1 MGHDHDAARTRL
13 VKLPHRPAAVIFD
26 LDGLLFD
33 TESLY
38 QDAIMTAAGE
48 LGHDMTPAIF
58 RTMIGRPLAQTRAF
72 LLEQYGSSFPVED
85 LLAAWHR
92 HFAVIVET
100 RLAVKP
106 GVLELLDALDTLGLP
121 RGIATSS
128 SHKTVQ
134 HHLGAHDLGGRF
146 HHIVASGDYAAGK
159 PAPDPYLLAAER
171 LQIDPHLCLALEDS
185 YNGVRSAAAA
195 GMMTIMVPDLLE
207 ATDEIRGLCTFVV
220 RDLHAVRGLVLA
232 GR

>member
-1 MGHDHDAARTRL
+1 VT
-13 VKLPHRPAAVIFD
+13 LPRRPAAVIFD

-38 QDAIMTAAGE
+38 QDAIMAAAGE

-58 RTMIGRPLAQTRAF
+58 RTMIGRPLVQTRAF
-72 LLEQYGSSFPVED
+72 LLEQYGSAFPVDE
-85 LLAAWHR
+85 LFATWHR

-106 GVLELLDALDTLGLP
+106 GVVELLDALDTLGLP

-134 HHLGAHDLGGRF
+134 HHLGAHDLAGRF
-146 HHIVASGDYAAGK
+146 HKIVASGDYANGK
-159 PAPDPYLLAAER
+159 PAPDPYLLAAEQ
-171 LQIDPHLCLALEDS
+171 LGVDPHFCVALEDS
-185 YNGVRSAAAA
+185 HNGVRSAAAA

-207 ATDEIRGLCTFVV
+207 ATDEIKALCTFVV
-220 RDLHAVRGLVLA
+220 RDLHVVRGLVLA
-232 GR
+232 AR

>member
-1 MGHDHDAARTRL
+1 M
-13 VKLPHRPAAVIFD
+13 KLPHRPAAVIFD

>member
-1 MGHDHDAARTRL
+1 
-13 VKLPHRPAAVIFD
+13 VKLPHRPEAVIFD

-38 QDAIMTAAGE
+38 QEAIMAAANDVRQE
-48 LGHDMTPAIF
+48 MTPAIF
-58 RTMIGRPLAQTRAF
+58 HSMIGRPWLLTRAF
-72 LLEQYGSSFPVED
+72 LVEHYGSSFPVDEFR
-85 LLAAWHR
+85 AAWNR
-92 HFAVIVET
+92 HFDVIVET
-100 RLAVKP
+100 RLALKP

-134 HHLGAHDLGGRF
+134 HHLGAHDLGDRF

-159 PAPDPYLLAAER
+159 PAPDPSLLAAER
-171 LQIDPHLCLALEDS
+171 LGVEPHLCVALEDS
-185 YNGVRSAAAA
+185 HNGVRSAAAA

-207 ATDEIRGLCTFVV
+207 ATDEIRSLCTFVV
-220 RDLHAVRGLVLA
+220 RDLHVVRRLVVA
-232 GR
+232 AR

>member
-1 MGHDHDAARTRL
+1 MN
-13 VKLPHRPAAVIFD
+13 LPRPPAAVIFD

-38 QDAIMTAAGE
+38 QDAIMTAAEE

-72 LLEQYGSSFPVED
+72 LLERYGSSFPADE
-85 LLAAWHR
+85 LFATWHR

-106 GVLELLDALDTLGLP
+106 GVLELLDALDTLGMP

-134 HHLGAHDLGGRF
+134 HHLGAYDLAGRF
-146 HHIVASGDYAAGK
+146 HKIVASGDYANGK
-159 PAPDPYLLAAER
+159 PAPDPYLLAAKQLGIEPR
-171 LQIDPHLCLALEDS
+171 LCLALEDS
-185 YNGVRSAAAA
+185 HNGVRSASAA

-207 ATDEIRGLCTFVV
+207 ATDEIRSLCTLVV
-220 RDLHAVRGLVLA
+220 RDLHEVRDLVLA
-232 GR
+232 AH

>member
-1 MGHDHDAARTRL
+1 M
-13 VKLPHRPAAVIFD
+13 KLPHRPAAVIFD

-185 YNGVRSAAAA
+185 YNGVRSATAA

>member
-1 MGHDHDAARTRL
+1 MD
-13 VKLPHRPAAVIFD
+13 LPRQPAAVIFD

-38 QDAIMTAAGE
+38 QDAIMTAADE

-58 RTMIGRPLAQTRAF
+58 HTMIGRPLAQTRAF
-72 LLEQYGSSFPVED
+72 LLQQYGSSFPVDE
-85 LLAAWHR
+85 LFATWHR

-100 RLAVKP
+100 RLTVKP
-106 GVLELLDALDTLGLP
+106 GAVELLNALDTLGLP

-134 HHLGAHDLGGRF
+134 HHLGAHDLAERF
-146 HHIVASGDYAAGK
+146 HKVVASGDYANGK
-159 PAPDPYLLAAER
+159 PAPDPYLLAAKQ
-171 LQIDPHLCLALEDS
+171 LGVDPHFCVALEDS
-185 YNGVRSAAAA
+185 HNGVRSAAAA

-207 ATDEIRGLCTFVV
+207 ATDEIKNLCTFVV
-220 RDLHAVRGLVLA
+220 RDLHVVRDLVLA
-232 GR
+232 AR

>member
-1 MGHDHDAARTRL
+1 ME
-13 VKLPHRPAAVIFD
+13 LPRRPAAVIFD

-38 QDAIMTAAGE
+38 QDAIMLAAVE

-72 LLEQYGSSFPVED
+72 LLQQYGNAFPVDE
-85 LLAAWHR
+85 LLATWHR

-100 RLAVKP
+100 RLAMKP
-106 GVLELLDALDTLGLP
+106 GVVELLDALDSLGLP

-134 HHLGAHDLGGRF
+134 HHLGTHALSGRF
-146 HHIVASGDYAAGK
+146 HRIVASGDYAAGK
-159 PAPDPYLLAAER
+159 PAPDPYLLAAKQLGIE
-171 LQIDPHLCLALEDS
+171 PSLCLALEDS
-185 YNGVRSAAAA
+185 YNGVRSASAA

-207 ATDEIRGLCTFVV
+207 ATEEIRGLCTFVV
-220 RDLHAVRGLVLA
+220 RDLHAVRDLVLA
-232 GR
+232 AR

>member
-1 MGHDHDAARTRL
+1 MD
-13 VKLPHRPAAVIFD
+13 LPRRPAAVIFD

-38 QDAIMTAAGE
+38 QDAIMAAAGE

-58 RTMIGRPLAQTRAF
+58 HTMIGRPLAQTRAF
-72 LLEQYGSSFPVED
+72 LLEQYGSSFPVDE
-85 LLAAWHR
+85 LFATWHR

-106 GVLELLDALDTLGLP
+106 GVLELLDALDSLGLP

-134 HHLGAHDLGGRF
+134 HHLGAHDLAERF
-146 HHIVASGDYAAGK
+146 HKIVASGDYAAGK
-159 PAPDPYLLAAER
+159 PAPDPYLLAAKQ
-171 LQIDPHLCLALEDS
+171 LGVDPHLCLALEDS

-207 ATDEIRGLCTFVV
+207 ATDEIKSLCTFVV
-220 RDLHAVRGLVLA
+220 RDLHAVRSLVLGYA
-232 GR
+232 KMGVTR

>member
-1 MGHDHDAARTRL
+1 ME
-13 VKLPHRPAAVIFD
+13 LPRRPEAVIFD

-33 TESLY
+33 TEQLY
-38 QDAIMTAAGE
+38 QDAIMAAAVE
-48 LGHDMTPAIF
+48 LGHDITPAIF

-72 LLEQYGSSFPVED
+72 LLEQYGSTFPVEE
-85 LLAAWHR
+85 LLATWHR

-106 GVLELLDALDTLGLP
+106 GVLELLDALDTLALP

-134 HHLGAHDLGGRF
+134 HHLGAHDLGDRF
-146 HHIVASGDYAAGK
+146 HHIIASGDYAAGK
-159 PAPDPYLLAAER
+159 PAPDPYLLAAKR
-171 LQIDPHLCLALEDS
+171 LGVAPHLCLALEDS
-185 YNGVRSAAAA
+185 YNGVRSASAA

-220 RDLHAVRGLVLA
+220 RDLHMVRDLLVAVR
-232 GR
+232 

>member
-1 MGHDHDAARTRL
+1 MD
-13 VKLPHRPAAVIFD
+13 LPRRPAAVIFD

-38 QDAIMTAAGE
+38 QDAIMTAADE

-58 RTMIGRPLAQTRAF
+58 HTMIGRPLAQTRAF
-72 LLEQYGSSFPVED
+72 LLQQYGSSFPVDE
-85 LLAAWHR
+85 LFATWHR

-100 RLAVKP
+100 RLTVKP
-106 GVLELLDALDTLGLP
+106 GAVELLNALDTLGLP

-134 HHLGAHDLGGRF
+134 HHLGAHDLAERF
-146 HHIVASGDYAAGK
+146 HKVVASGDYANGK
-159 PAPDPYLLAAER
+159 PAPDPYLLAAKQ
-171 LQIDPHLCLALEDS
+171 LGVDPHFCVALEDS
-185 YNGVRSAAAA
+185 HNGVRSAAAA

-207 ATDEIRGLCTFVV
+207 ATDEIKNLCTFVV
-220 RDLHAVRGLVLA
+220 RDLHVVRDLVLA
-232 GR
+232 AR

>member
-1 MGHDHDAARTRL
+1 M
-13 VKLPHRPAAVIFD
+13 KLPHRPEAVIFD

-38 QDAIMTAAGE
+38 QEAIMAAANDVRQE
-48 LGHDMTPAIF
+48 MTPAIF
-58 RTMIGRPLAQTRAF
+58 HSMIGRPWLLTRAF
-72 LLEQYGSSFPVED
+72 LVEHYGSSFPVDEFR
-85 LLAAWHR
+85 AAWNR
-92 HFAVIVET
+92 HFDVIVET
-100 RLAVKP
+100 RLALKP

-134 HHLGAHDLGGRF
+134 HHLGAHDLGDRF

-159 PAPDPYLLAAER
+159 PAPDPSLLAAER
-171 LQIDPHLCLALEDS
+171 LGVEPHLCVALEDS
-185 YNGVRSAAAA
+185 HNGVRSAAAA

-207 ATDEIRGLCTFVV
+207 ATDEIRSLCTFVV
-220 RDLHAVRGLVLA
+220 RDLHVVRRLVVA
-232 GR
+232 AR

>member
-1 MGHDHDAARTRL
+1 
-13 VKLPHRPAAVIFD
+13 VNLPRRPEAVIFD

-33 TESLY
+33 TEQLY
-38 QDAIMTAAGE
+38 QDAIMAAADE
-48 LGHDMTPAIF
+48 LGHDIAPAMF
-58 RTMIGRPLAQTRAF
+58 HTMIGRPWVQSRAF
-72 LLEQYGSSFPVED
+72 LLEHYGSSFPVDE
-85 LLAAWHR
+85 LLVTWHR
-92 HFAVIVET
+92 HFDAVVET

-106 GVLELLDALDTLGLP
+106 GVLELLDALDTLALP

-134 HHLGAHDLGGRF
+134 HHLGAHDLDGRF

-159 PAPDPYLLAAER
+159 PAPDPYLLAARR
-171 LQIDPHLCLALEDS
+171 LGVDPALCLALEDS
-185 YNGVRSAAAA
+185 HNGVRSAAAA

-232 GR
+232 ASPEMLQ

>member
-1 MGHDHDAARTRL
+1 MD
-13 VKLPHRPAAVIFD
+13 LPRRPAAVIFD

-38 QDAIMTAAGE
+38 QDAIMAAAVE

-58 RTMIGRPLAQTRAF
+58 HTMIGRPLAQTRAF
-72 LLEQYGSSFPVED
+72 LLEQYGSSFPVDE
-85 LLAAWHR
+85 LFATWHR

-100 RLAVKP
+100 QLVVKP

-134 HHLGAHDLGGRF
+134 HHLGAHG
-146 HHIVASGDYAAGK
+146 
-159 PAPDPYLLAAER
+159 
-171 LQIDPHLCLALEDS
+171 
-185 YNGVRSAAAA
+185 
-195 GMMTIMVPDLLE
+195 
-207 ATDEIRGLCTFVV
+207 
-220 RDLHAVRGLVLA
+220 LA
-232 GR
+232 GRPIRICWRPSSWASTRLSASPSRIRTTVCARPRPPA

>member
-1 MGHDHDAARTRL
+1 
-13 VKLPHRPAAVIFD
+13 VNLPRRPAAVIFD

-38 QDAIMTAAGE
+38 QTAIMTAADE
-48 LGHDMTPAIF
+48 LGHDITPAIF
-58 RTMIGRPLAQTRAF
+58 HTMIGRPWVQTRAF
-72 LLEQYGSSFPVED
+72 LLEHYGAAFPVDD
-85 LLAAWHR
+85 LLATWHR

-100 RLAVKP
+100 SLTVKP
-106 GVLELLDALDTLGLP
+106 GVLELLEALDTLGLP

-134 HHLGAHDLGGRF
+134 HHLGAHDLAGRF
-146 HHIVASGDYAAGK
+146 HKIVASGDYANGK

-171 LQIDPHLCLALEDS
+171 LGVDPHFCLALEDS
-185 YNGVRSAAAA
+185 HNGVRSAAAA

-207 ATDEIRGLCTFVV
+207 ATDEIKNLCTFVV
-220 RDLHAVRGLVLA
+220 RDLHTVRSLVLA
-232 GR
+232 AR

>member
-1 MGHDHDAARTRL
+1 M
-13 VKLPHRPAAVIFD
+13 KLPHRPEAVIFD

-38 QDAIMTAAGE
+38 QEAIMAAADDVGQE
-48 LGHDMTPAIF
+48 MTPAIF
-58 RTMIGRPLAQTRAF
+58 HSMIGRPWLLTRAF
-72 LLEQYGSSFPVED
+72 LVEHYGSSFPVDEFR
-85 LLAAWHR
+85 AAWNR
-92 HFAVIVET
+92 HFDVIVKT
-100 RLAVKP
+100 RLALKP

-134 HHLGAHDLGGRF
+134 HHLGAHDLGDRF

-171 LQIDPHLCLALEDS
+171 LGVEPHLCVALEDS
-185 YNGVRSAAAA
+185 HNGVRSAAAA
-195 GMMTIMVPDLLE
+195 GMMTSMVPALLE

-220 RDLHAVRGLVLA
+220 RDLHMVRDLLVAVR
-232 GR
+232 